1 MRESILYLLVGAG
14 SFVQAGSGWWDV
26 FSHRIEFVDF
36 DPWWNPAHT
45 GLYAGALLILLAV
58 LRASKTGTS
67 YAWLHAI
74 KAAAL
79 LQLVAGGLN
88 EVVHRVPSL
97 EAYLDFTVH
106 SLFTLGMLII
116 ALTLFTGLSIHS
128 TLVGRMHGAV
138 IAALILSGG
147 SLWLVSSGSVMY
159 LFSSNPAFVLA
170 LLAFISST
178 ITITAVSA
186 VGAAGVSFLVW
197 LAYVAAVYAVFVG
210 YAGEPPYI
218 PLGVASVI
226 AAEAAIR
233 VAARKHRE
241 VLGMFIGGAL
251 LGAALRLTYYPLTEY
266 YYRLYGGGVDFLA
279 AGLLGGLAGNILI
292 MVGGKILIER
302 GVLPY
307 PHESGR
313 RAM

>member
-1 MRESILYLLVGAG
+1 MLLGVG

-26 FSHRIEFVDF
+26 FSHRIEFVDS

-45 GLYAGALLILLAV
+45 GLYAGTLLILLAV
-58 LRASKTGTS
+58 LRASKTGVGH
-67 YAWLHAI
+67 AWMRVI

-79 LQLVAGGLN
+79 AQLVAGGLN

-97 EAYLDFTVH
+97 EVYLDFAVH
-106 SLFTLGMLII
+106 SLFTLGMLIV

-128 TLVGRMHGAV
+128 TLTGKLHGAV

-159 LFSSNPAFVLA
+159 LFSSNPAIVLA

-186 VGAAGVSFLVW
+186 VGVRGISFLVW
-197 LAYVAAVYAVFVG
+197 FAYEAAVYAVVVG
-210 YAGEPPYI
+210 YAGEQPYI

-233 VAARKHRE
+233 AAAHKRRE
-241 VLGMFIGGAL
+241 VLGMFMGGAL

-266 YYRLYGGGVDFLA
+266 YYRLYGGGLDFFA
-279 AGLLGGLAGNILI
+279 AGLLGGLAGSLFI
-292 MVGGKILIER
+292 MAGGKILMER

-307 PHESGR
+307 PQESRR